1 MFLAIVLVAGTI
13 AAISPSF
20 IIRTAAQAEPYYGM
34 DDRYNSYEPIEYQIE
49 YTDNNSYESEYPSY
63 TPDYKP

>member
-20 IIRTAAQAEPYYGM
+20 IIGTAAQAEPYYGM
-34 DDRYNSYEPIEYQIE
+34 DDRYDSYEPPE